1 MPKTV
6 LFVMRDDG
14 DMTEPMNIML
24 LSALAK
30 REGFETD
37 LVVLEHEDVV
47 DAVKRKK
54 PDIVAF
60 SAITGS
66 HKKLLEANRQVKAAA
81 PTVKTVIG
89 GPYATFYPQLIRR
102 EPFDAVGVGEC
113 DEAWPQL
120 LQKWSRGES
129 PDDVYNI
136 VTQGNVDRVL
146 MRSLVDGWKIQPSH
160 LRPRMVAL
168 DDLPFMDRELIYS
181 RTAFKDRYKRTMMAG
196 RGCPFRCTYC
206 FEHAW
211 NNMYEGKGKVLQRH
225 SVQRL
230 CDELRQLKERW
241 DTRYIKFYD
250 DVFPVFDK
258 TDDAWLEEFAE
269 VYPREVGLPFHCL
282 VRAEQVSDEKSVRKL
297 KLLKQAG
304 IASIT
309 MSIESGNAFVRD
321 YVLIRDMTGDD
332 LKKAFAACRELR
344 IPTFANTI
352 LAVPAPTLPKL
363 DAPQAEYDKQLKLI
377 LDVAREVDPKRKAK
391 VAKLEDRVKEAQASG
406 STESERRVFVDDLL
420 QSMGVRARQIDYDL
434 DSIRFNAEVGVSF
447 GEFPIFFPYPG
458 TQLGDYAKKHGYFNG
473 DYDSLHESYQTQS
486 PLGCFTPEEKQMQ
499 QNLALLGTIV
509 LWWAGS
515 YNKFVNGF
523 TDPVTWFSTEVL
535 ADKSITAP
543 LLRLYSIAKNDMH
556 RRRIYPMR
564 MSLLERGRYLWEN
577 LALDLFKQIGAR
589 IVRPEEATKGPKRWG
604 PFKHR
609 GDRPGQTL
617 GGPPSV

>member
-1 MPKTV
+1 MLKKPNVPSVPSV
-6 LFVMRDDG
+6 LFGLRDDG

-30 REGFETD
+30 RMGFETD
-37 LVVLEHEDVV
+37 IIVLEHEDIV
-47 DAVKRKK
+47 DVVKRKK

-66 HKKLLEANRQVKAAA
+66 HKKLLEANRLVKLAA
-81 PTVKTVIG
+81 PSVKTVIG
-89 GPYATFYPQLIRR
+89 GPYATFYPQLIRT

-113 DEAWPQL
+113 DEAWPEL
-120 LQKWSRGES
+120 LRRWSAGKS
-129 PDDVYNI
+129 ADDVHNI
-136 VTQGNVDRVL
+136 VTPGNESRVL
-146 MRSLVDGWKIQPSH
+146 MRSVVDGWKIQPDH
-160 LRPRMVAL
+160 LRPRTTAL
-168 DDLPFMDRELIYS
+168 DDLPFMDRELVYS

-211 NNMYEGKGKVLQRH
+211 NEMYQLKGNVLQRH
-225 SVQRL
+225 SVTRL
-230 CDELRQLKERW
+230 CAELRQLVERW

-258 TDDAWLEEFAE
+258 TDEAWLEEFAE

-282 VRAEQVSDEKSVRKL
+282 VRAEQVNEEGSSRKL
-297 KLLKQAG
+297 KLLKKAG

-332 LKKAFAACRELR
+332 LKKSFQACRDLR

-352 LAVPAPTLPKL
+352 LAVPAPTLPKV
-363 DAPQAEYDKQLKLI
+363 DAPQEEYERQLNLI
-377 LDVAREVDPKRKAK
+377 LDVAREVDPKRKQK
-391 VAKLEDRVKEAQASG
+391 VAKLEDRVKEAQNSG
-406 STESERRVFVDDLL
+406 TSESGRRVIVDELL
-420 QSMGVRARQIDYDL
+420 RSIGVRARQIDYDI

-458 TQLGDYAKKHGYFNG
+458 TQLGRYAIKHGYFSG
-473 DYDSLHESYQTQS
+473 KYDELHESYQTLS
-486 PLGCFTPEEKQMQ
+486 PLKCFSDEEKRMQ
-499 QNLALLGTIV
+499 QNLALLGTII
-509 LWWAGS
+509 LWCAGS
-515 YNKFVNGF
+515 YNPAVYALK
-523 TDPVTWFSTEVL
+523 DAATWLSTEVL

-543 LLRLYSIAKNDMH
+543 LLRLYSFAKNDMH

-564 MSLLERGRYLWEN
+564 MSVIERVRYLWEN

-589 IVRPEEATKGPKRWG
+589 KASS

-617 GGPPSV
+617 GGPPSI